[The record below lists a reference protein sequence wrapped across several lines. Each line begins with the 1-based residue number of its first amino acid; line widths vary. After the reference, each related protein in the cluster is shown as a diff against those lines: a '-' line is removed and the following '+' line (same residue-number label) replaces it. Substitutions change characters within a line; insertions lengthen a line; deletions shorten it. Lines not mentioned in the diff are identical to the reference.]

1 MKRMRGGLAL
11 FAIFT
16 VFYCVPSLAAGYKVE
31 KMGPCTLPDV
41 ADTIR
46 ATLNSEGMVVSGADG
61 TLFEVWMRNGI
72 PLLAGA
78 SASDYSGLANGTF
91 VGVIRYTVPGGDY
104 KGHAI
109 RSGVYLMRFQNI
121 PQDGNHMGVSPS
133 PEFFVLTS
141 PEADKDPATVPTF
154 DALMALCRKASGS
167 NHPHALYLTLPAQN
181 GEMGFE
187 QEDSNW
193 FLEGKTKAV
202 PEGGTPIDLP
212 FALTLI
218 GKSGH

>member
-1 MKRMRGGLAL
+1 MNRIHRVLVL
-11 FAIFT
+11 FAAFA
-16 VFYCVPSLAAGYKVE
+16 VSSCVPSLAAAYKVE
-31 KMGPCTLPDV
+31 KTGTCALPEV
-41 ADTIR
+41 ADAIK
-46 ATLNSEGMVVSGADG
+46 ATLNPEGMAVSRDSGI
-61 TLFEVWMRNGI
+61 LFEVWMRNGI
-72 PLLAGA
+72 PLQAGA
-78 SASDYSGLANGTF
+78 SAGDYSGLANGTF
-91 VGVIRYTVPGGDY
+91 VGVIRYVEPGIDY

-109 RSGVYLMRFQNI
+109 RTGVFLMRFQNI

-133 PEFFVLTS
+133 PEFFLLTS
-141 PEADKDPATVPTF
+141 SEADKDPATVPTF

-167 NHPHALYLTLPAQN
+167 NHPHALYLTMPARN

-193 FLEGKTKAV
+193 FLEGKTKAA
-202 PEGGTPIDLP
+202 PAGGAPVDFP